1 MGKILWRWEWQPSP
15 VLLPGESH
23 GRRSLLGYSPWG
35 CRVRLTEQLSTC
47 TEPWGMR
54 RQTWGLPGSLKLLWW
69 PRETRIKAIV
79 DFYPKVCLQW
89 TSVDWRQSFN
99 FLTTVLESLC
109 ILNFYFWSCWVTV
122 AVLELPLIAGRDWG
136 LSWLCSQLLIS
147 LASLVA
153 EHRLSVP
160 GLSCPEA
167 CGIFPV
173 QTCVL
178 CIGRWT
184 LIHRTIRAVTYM
196 SNIHY

>member
-1 MGKILWRWEWQPSP
+1 MAALSSTLAWRIPWTEKLARLQSMGLQSQTHWATKHMHRAMRDEKTDMGVTWESEAFVVTERNQDKSHSG
-15 VLLPGESH
+15 LLSK
-23 GRRSLLGYSPWG
+23 SLP
-35 CRVRLTEQLSTC
+35 
-47 TEPWGMR
+47 
-54 RQTWGLPGSLKLLWW
+54 
-69 PRETRIKAIV
+69 
-79 DFYPKVCLQW
+79 
-89 TSVDWRQSFN
+89 SVDWRQSFN